1 MATVIQKTKIEV
13 DFSDLNKL
21 DVKLNSSGKAAED
34 FGDSVSRTSKS
45 TESFGRSIG
54 DISEK
59 LDKKLDKGLGRAFK
73 ATDRLNSI
81 LGQFAAV
88 GAIAT
93 AAIGVLAGA
102 YAALRDSS
110 AKADAELANVT
121 AGLISQAKAAE
132 LAKNAVADLGK
143 VSVRTFSQIVATAQA
158 QARVSAAQAVLVVA
172 TEKTINAESKLAK
185 ERERQ
190 ARKSASDHSG
200 ANTIIIDNETAR
212 GRKIEKIEE
221 EIAKARALGVKAQ
234 QAVADAV
241 GTLSRAEDE
250 GVFERLPQFLR
261 TALVEAESFADGLRG
276 DVGGAIGDVAAAG
289 DAWLKSWQKN
299 TRAAASATKEMTEAE
314 AKAIGEAAAAQL
326 RSLIALQEITGP
338 IVAQQEADRLL
349 VIADAAAEEAR
360 SLNALADIVARI
372 TKEQTA
378 AAKSSAEWASAID
391 ETGKA
396 LSRSADD
403 ALNAAL
409 TTAIYGGSFK
419 DATNDILEALT
430 IEAGVQGLKQ
440 LALGFGA
447 AAIGSPT
454 APGHFKSAAVWGAVG
469 VAGAIGTAAT
479 GGFNGP
485 TEEDEEDDSA
495 AFTGAGDTGP
505 DRSGGGGG
513 QTVTNVNLNL
523 FAAPGTRIDR
533 ARDGQALRSLLRDAG
548 LPGA

>member
-1 MATVIQKTKIEV
+1 MAGEVIQKTKIEV
-13 DFSDLNKL
+13 DFSDLTKL
-21 DVKLNSSGKAAED
+21 DVALDKSGKEATE
-34 FGDSVSRTSKS
+34 FGQTVNKASKS
-45 TESFGRSIG
+45 TEGFGRSIG

-102 YAALRDSS
+102 YSTLRDKS
-110 AKADAELANVT
+110 AKVDAELANVT

-132 LAKNAVADLGK
+132 LAKNAVVDLGK
-143 VSVRTFSQIVATAQA
+143 VSLKTFSQIVATAQA

-172 TEKTINAESKLAK
+172 TERVIIAESKLAK
-185 ERERQ
+185 ERARQ
-190 ARKSASDHSG
+190 ASKAASDHSG
-200 ANTIIIDNETAR
+200 LNTIIIDNETER
-212 GRKIEKIEE
+212 GRKVEKIEAE
-221 EIAKARALGVKAQ
+221 VAKARALGVKATQ
-234 QAVADAV
+234 SIADAV
-241 GTLSRAEDE
+241 GNLSRAENE
-250 GVFERLPQFLR
+250 GVFEQLPQFLR
-261 TALVEAESFADGLRG
+261 TALVEAESFASGLRG

-289 DAWLKSWQKN
+289 DAWLNSWQKN

-326 RSLIALQEITGP
+326 RSLMALQEITGP

-372 TKEQTA
+372 TKEQSA
-378 AAKSSAEWASAID
+378 AAKSSAEWTSAID

-430 IEAGVQGLKQ
+430 IEAGVQGLRQ
-440 LALGFGA
+440 LALGIA
-447 AAIGSPT
+447 AATIGSPT
-454 APGHFKSAAVWGAVG
+454 APGYFKSAAVWGAVG
-469 VAGAIGTAAT
+469 VGAA
-479 GGFNGP
+479 
-485 TEEDEEDDSA
+485 
-495 AFTGAGDTGP
+495 
-505 DRSGGGGG
+505 
-513 QTVTNVNLNL
+513 
-523 FAAPGTRIDR
+523 
-533 ARDGQALRSLLRDAG
+533 
-548 LPGA
+548 